1 VKSNK
6 KWKAE
11 YVKQN
16 VHDPLNF
23 QKGKEEGRQQEKIDM
38 AKNMLADGMSVAIV
52 SKYIDLSI
60 EQLMKING
68 EAEI

>member
-1 VKSNK
+1 MKSNK